1 MPFRRHAYD
10 FMLDDGLDTRIPVYS
25 DEVFK
30 QGIHFCAKFVG
41 GMDIPRPQNR
51 LEIVS
56 SMRRIRYEFKEKG
69 IKKQKVLIKISADG
83 VFVYLRKKPKFG
95 IRWPVSRTFISSSQI
110 PGNRVFSEILTTDT
124 TSIKETTGTTG
135 DYDAISAASSGLL
148 GLGLRDISMLDCIHQ
163 SNLLLYHPIYRIF
176 YVSHDSQ
183 DLKIFSY
190 IARDSRTSVFRCN
203 VFKAYKKLQ
212 AMRIVRTVG
221 QAFDVCHRLALQKQ
235 EQQLETTEDNNATT
249 ATTTNS
255 NNNNHDENGESDDKI
270 EKPDKKSISTTNFT
284 TKQEESNKSSKY
296 NGDIDKHKTNSK
308 HKSKR
313 NKTFKPTKSVNSK
326 NDHRSTSQLRKTNHH
341 KDKNNNHN
349 NDTNDPSDNVDDIDE
364 MDQEIDIKKS
374 HKHRQIKDLSVNL
387 NKTDDTLIDMK
398 TVDLISESVE
408 LIDMDHD
415 IGKSIGSCVHSKTGK
430 TNHKSKSTTRQ
441 HKSSRK
447 RHTSKF
453 SSGSDTESSPCV
465 HSHSRE
471 HSESS
476 KSSRQTASS
485 NSSVGSRILSDH
497 STSHV
502 SSLSSVCSGEKIRI
516 HSRQEHHRHH
526 KRPSSSH
533 KSTKL
538 KTSIT
543 TRDLVWMLQTG
554 EDRNEKT
561 DLFTQELVSLFA
573 GNAASTSILLEQGR
587 RMHQSRSL
595 DTNVARD
602 LLSESSLQSPNNA
615 SSTLLTDDVI
625 SKTLSTDQTSI
636 GTGFAELADVNN
648 LRQYQTSKP
657 LLSNPTVDTSLHQH
671 CIKQLVR
678 QNWDLRTWL
687 NQMSDRLERLELL
700 TSNKM
705 EHDNSINQLIDTNN
719 VNKSMDRSKL
729 ISTGPNKYITNRRLL
744 PNSASFSVQSN
755 NKSITDQNVLSSL
768 SLSGWN
774 NSINPNNE
782 INYRPLNSSNPFRMP
797 RSISALTGTINEM
810 NTLKP
815 QVNIPYSGYLFN
827 KSSLPFNEQSN
838 LTSKKSNNLEDDEF
852 IQLANRKEVSN
863 TQDKSKTLQHSWSMK
878 GSNNLSVENQ
888 LLSGT
893 GLPRSIS
900 AVNSPL
906 DTMATETFDLSSQ
919 LLNQTCSENNYF
931 HSVTITTSCSQINK
945 QISEHHTKENNLN
958 SNERNGTLPL
968 LKLLPQPP
976 RRINTVTSQ
985 IDKKV
990 NHHEEI
996 SVQPTLES
1004 SEFTDPNTTNEATK
1018 LKSTKQNELSNS
1030 EETKINLPTDSSPNI
1045 LLKSLL
1051 KMNSD
1056 NQLNIEKQTFNQC
1069 KYQHITEL
1077 DLFESIT
1084 KSFTSDEKYFSSTD
1098 DEYCTSTKLNKTLL
1112 KKSNSLRIPNLYSL
1126 PIKSITLTTSKDKL
1140 LMYFKRNFKRTK

>member
-1 MPFRRHAYD
+1 MP
-10 FMLDDGLDTRIPVYS
+10 
-25 DEVFK
+25 
-30 QGIHFCAKFVG
+30 
-41 GMDIPRPQNR
+41 
-51 LEIVS
+51 
-56 SMRRIRYEFKEKG
+56 
-69 IKKQKVLIKISADG
+69 
-83 VFVYLRKKPKFG
+83 FG

-124 TSIKETTGTTG
+124 TSIKESTGATG

-148 GLGLRDISMLDCIHQ
+148 GLGLRDTSMLDCIHQ

-221 QAFDVCHRLALQKQ
+221 QAFD
-235 EQQLETTEDNNATT
+235 
-249 ATTTNS
+249 
-255 NNNNHDENGESDDKI
+255 
-270 EKPDKKSISTTNFT
+270 
-284 TKQEESNKSSKY
+284 Y

-313 NKTFKPTKSVNSK
+313 EKTMKPSKSVNSK
-326 NDHRSTSQLRKTNHH
+326 NNHRSTSQLRKIDNH
-341 KDKNNNHN
+341 KEKNNNHN
-349 NDTNDPSDNVDDIDE
+349 TDTNDPNDNSDDIDK

-387 NKTDDTLIDMK
+387 NKIDDTLIDMK
-398 TVDLISESVE
+398 TVDLIGESAE
-408 LIDMDHD
+408 LIDMHHD
-415 IGKSIGSCVHSKTGK
+415 VGKSIGSCVQSKTGK
-430 TNHKSKSTTRQ
+430 TYHKSKSTTLQR
-441 HKSSRK
+441 KSSRK
-447 RHTSKF
+447 RHKSKF

-471 HSESS
+471 HSQSS

-516 HSRQEHHRHH
+516 HNKQEHHRHH

-538 KTSIT
+538 RTSIT

-573 GNAASTSILLEQGR
+573 GNTASTSLLLEQGR

-602 LLSESSLQSPNNA
+602 LLSESSLQSSNNV
-615 SSTLLTDDVI
+615 SSTLLTDSVM
-625 SKTLSTDQTSI
+625 SKTLSTDQKSI
-636 GTGFAELADVNN
+636 GTGFTEVPDVNN
-648 LRQYQTSKP
+648 LHQYQTNKP

-705 EHDNSINQLIDTNN
+705 EHDNSINQLTDTNN

-729 ISTGPNKYITNRRLL
+729 ISAGPSKTITT
-744 PNSASFSVQSN
+744 NSASFSVQSS

-774 NSINPNNE
+774 NSINLNNE
-782 INYRPLNSSNPFRMP
+782 INYRPLNNCNPFRMP

-810 NTLKP
+810 NTIKP
-815 QVNIPYSGYLFN
+815 QINIPYSGYLFN
-827 KSSLPFNEQSN
+827 KSSLPISSLNEPSN
-838 LTSKKSNNLEDDEF
+838 LISKETNNLEDDEF

-863 TQDKSKTLQHSWSMK
+863 IQDKFKTLQHSWSMK
-878 GSNNLSVENQ
+878 RGSNLTVEDQ
-888 LLSGT
+888 MLCGT
-893 GLPRSIS
+893 GIPRSIS
-900 AVNSPL
+900 AINSPL
-906 DTMATETFDLSSQ
+906 EAMATETIDLGSQ
-919 LLNQTCSENNYF
+919 LSNQTCSENNCI
-931 HSVTITTSCSQINK
+931 HSVTTTSSCSQIYK
-945 QISEHHTKENNLN
+945 PSSEHQTKINNLN

-976 RRINTVTSQ
+976 KRINTVTSQ
-985 IDKKV
+985 IDKKM
-990 NHHEEI
+990 NNHEEI
-996 SVQPTLES
+996 SLQSTLES
-1004 SEFTDPNTTNEATK
+1004 SEFADHKATSELTK
-1018 LKSTKQNELSNS
+1018 LKNTKQNELGNS
-1030 EETKINLPTDSSPNI
+1030 EETRTNLPTDSSPDI
-1045 LLKSLL
+1045 LLKSLI

-1056 NQLNIEKQTFNQC
+1056 NQLDAEKQTFNQC

>member
-1 MPFRRHAYD
+1 MYD
-10 FMLDDGLDTRIPVYS
+10 CMSFIGHR
-25 DEVFK
+25 
-30 QGIHFCAKFVG
+30 
-41 GMDIPRPQNR
+41 
-51 LEIVS
+51 
-56 SMRRIRYEFKEKG
+56 
-69 IKKQKVLIKISADG
+69 
-83 VFVYLRKKPKFG
+83 FG

-124 TSIKETTGTTG
+124 TSIKESTGATG

-148 GLGLRDISMLDCIHQ
+148 GLGLRDTSMLDCIHQ

-235 EQQLETTEDNNATT
+235 EQQLETTEDN
-249 ATTTNS
+249 TTTN
-255 NNNNHDENGESDDKI
+255 NNENDEPDDKI
-270 EKPDKKSISTTNFT
+270 EKPDKKSINSTTNST
-284 TKQEESNKSSKY
+284 TKQEELNKSSKY

-313 NKTFKPTKSVNSK
+313 EKTMKPSKSVNSK
-326 NDHRSTSQLRKTNHH
+326 NNHRSTSQLRKIDNH
-341 KDKNNNHN
+341 KEKNNNHN
-349 NDTNDPSDNVDDIDE
+349 TDTNDPNDNSDDIDK

-387 NKTDDTLIDMK
+387 NKIDDTLIDMK
-398 TVDLISESVE
+398 TVDLIGESAE
-408 LIDMDHD
+408 LIDMHHD
-415 IGKSIGSCVHSKTGK
+415 VGKSIGSCVQSKTGK
-430 TNHKSKSTTRQ
+430 TYHKSKSTTLQR
-441 HKSSRK
+441 KSSRK
-447 RHTSKF
+447 RHKSKF

-471 HSESS
+471 HSQSS

-502 SSLSSVCSGEKIRI
+502 SSVSSVCSGEKIRI
-516 HSRQEHHRHH
+516 HNKQEHHRHH

-538 KTSIT
+538 RTSIT

-573 GNAASTSILLEQGR
+573 GNTASTSLLLEQGR

-602 LLSESSLQSPNNA
+602 LLSESSLQSSNNV
-615 SSTLLTDDVI
+615 SSTLLTDSVM
-625 SKTLSTDQTSI
+625 SKTLSTDQKSI
-636 GTGFAELADVNN
+636 GTGLTEVADVNN
-648 LRQYQTSKP
+648 LHQYQTSKP
-657 LLSNPTVDTSLHQH
+657 LLSNPTVDTSLHQRF
-671 CIKQLVR
+671 I
-678 QNWDLRTWL
+678 
-687 NQMSDRLERLELL
+687 
-700 TSNKM
+700 
-705 EHDNSINQLIDTNN
+705 
-719 VNKSMDRSKL
+719 
-729 ISTGPNKYITNRRLL
+729 
-744 PNSASFSVQSN
+744 
-755 NKSITDQNVLSSL
+755 SSL

-774 NSINPNNE
+774 NSINLNNE
-782 INYRPLNSSNPFRMP
+782 INYRPLNNSNPFRMP

-810 NTLKP
+810 NTIKP
-815 QVNIPYSGYLFN
+815 QINIPYSGYLFN
-827 KSSLPFNEQSN
+827 KSSLPISSLNEPSN
-838 LTSKKSNNLEDDEF
+838 LISKETNNLEDDEF

-863 TQDKSKTLQHSWSMK
+863 IQDKFKTLQHSWSMK
-878 GSNNLSVENQ
+878 RGSNLTVEDQ
-888 LLSGT
+888 MLCGT
-893 GLPRSIS
+893 GIPRSIS
-900 AVNSPL
+900 AINSPL
-906 DTMATETFDLSSQ
+906 EAMATETIDLGSQ
-919 LLNQTCSENNYF
+919 LSNQTCSENNCI
-931 HSVTITTSCSQINK
+931 HSVTTTSSCSQIYK
-945 QISEHHTKENNLN
+945 PSSEHQTKINNLN

-976 RRINTVTSQ
+976 KRINTVTSQ
-985 IDKKV
+985 IDKKM
-990 NHHEEI
+990 NNHEEI
-996 SVQPTLES
+996 SLQSTLES
-1004 SEFTDPNTTNEATK
+1004 SEFADHKATSELTK
-1018 LKSTKQNELSNS
+1018 LKNTKQNELGNS
-1030 EETKINLPTDSSPNI
+1030 EETRTNLPTDSSPDI
-1045 LLKSLL
+1045 LLKSLI

-1056 NQLNIEKQTFNQC
+1056 NQLDAEKQTFNQC

-1140 LMYFKRNFKRTK
+1140 LIFPITNREEGCNRWNDAI

>member
-1 MPFRRHAYD
+1 
-10 FMLDDGLDTRIPVYS
+10 
-25 DEVFK
+25 
-30 QGIHFCAKFVG
+30 FVG

-124 TSIKETTGTTG
+124 TSIKESTGATG

-148 GLGLRDISMLDCIHQ
+148 GLGLRDTSMLDCIHQ

-235 EQQLETTEDNNATT
+235 EQQLETTEDNTT
-249 ATTTNS
+249 STT
-255 NNNNHDENGESDDKI
+255 NNNNNNENDEPDDKI
-270 EKPDKKSISTTNFT
+270 EKPDKKSINTTTNST
-284 TKQEESNKSSKY
+284 TKQEELNKSSKY

-313 NKTFKPTKSVNSK
+313 EKTMKPSKSVNSK
-326 NDHRSTSQLRKTNHH
+326 NNHRSTSQLRKIDNH

-349 NDTNDPSDNVDDIDE
+349 TDTNDPNDNSDDIDK

-387 NKTDDTLIDMK
+387 NKIDDTLIDMK
-398 TVDLISESVE
+398 TVDLIGESAE
-408 LIDMDHD
+408 LIDMHHD
-415 IGKSIGSCVHSKTGK
+415 VGKSIGSCVQSKTGK
-430 TNHKSKSTTRQ
+430 TYHKSKSTTLQR
-441 HKSSRK
+441 KSSRK
-447 RHTSKF
+447 RHKSKF

-471 HSESS
+471 HSQSS

-516 HSRQEHHRHH
+516 HNKQEHHRHH

-538 KTSIT
+538 RTSIT

-573 GNAASTSILLEQGR
+573 GNTASTSLLLEQGR

-602 LLSESSLQSPNNA
+602 LLSESSLQSSNNV
-615 SSTLLTDDVI
+615 SSTLLTDSVM
-625 SKTLSTDQTSI
+625 SKTLSTDQKSI
-636 GTGFAELADVNN
+636 GTGFTEVPDVNN
-648 LRQYQTSKP
+648 LHQYQTSKP
-657 LLSNPTVDTSLHQH
+657 LLSNPTVDTSLHQ
-671 CIKQLVR
+671 
-678 QNWDLRTWL
+678 
-687 NQMSDRLERLELL
+687 
-700 TSNKM
+700 
-705 EHDNSINQLIDTNN
+705 
-719 VNKSMDRSKL
+719 VN
-729 ISTGPNKYITNRRLL
+729 
-744 PNSASFSVQSN
+744 
-755 NKSITDQNVLSSL
+755 
-768 SLSGWN
+768 
-774 NSINPNNE
+774 
-782 INYRPLNSSNPFRMP
+782 
-797 RSISALTGTINEM
+797 
-810 NTLKP
+810 
-815 QVNIPYSGYLFN
+815 
-827 KSSLPFNEQSN
+827 
-838 LTSKKSNNLEDDEF
+838 
-852 IQLANRKEVSN
+852 
-863 TQDKSKTLQHSWSMK
+863 
-878 GSNNLSVENQ
+878 
-888 LLSGT
+888 
-893 GLPRSIS
+893 
-900 AVNSPL
+900 
-906 DTMATETFDLSSQ
+906 
-919 LLNQTCSENNYF
+919 CYF
-931 HSVTITTSCSQINK
+931 
-945 QISEHHTKENNLN
+945 
-958 SNERNGTLPL
+958 
-968 LKLLPQPP
+968 
-976 RRINTVTSQ
+976 
-985 IDKKV
+985 
-990 NHHEEI
+990 
-996 SVQPTLES
+996 
-1004 SEFTDPNTTNEATK
+1004 F
-1018 LKSTKQNELSNS
+1018 
-1030 EETKINLPTDSSPNI
+1030 
-1045 LLKSLL
+1045 
-1051 KMNSD
+1051 
-1056 NQLNIEKQTFNQC
+1056 
-1069 KYQHITEL
+1069 
-1077 DLFESIT
+1077 
-1084 KSFTSDEKYFSSTD
+1084 
-1098 DEYCTSTKLNKTLL
+1098 
-1112 KKSNSLRIPNLYSL
+1112 
-1126 PIKSITLTTSKDKL
+1126 
-1140 LMYFKRNFKRTK
+1140 